1 MKSKVVS
8 VMMYKLIM
16 NATDLNMYTYIE
28 RLQLHDHNYASAILE
43 DKRTMAT
50 ATGSKGALLPGYVE
64 LLVDLRSKERYRENL
79 KFSDLYEIPK
89 ET

>member
-1 MKSKVVS
+1 
-8 VMMYKLIM
+8 
-16 NATDLNMYTYIE
+16 
-28 RLQLHDHNYASAILE
+28 
-43 DKRTMAT
+43 MAT

-64 LLVDLRSKERYRENL
+64 LLVDLHSKERYRENL